1 MWFAFMRKFSQV
13 RRQHMLSLLGL
24 YLWRNQPV
32 SLLLPLPFMFSVKDW
47 FFFFFPFFTLFFF
60 DFQLYIAA
68 LCCIRVG
75 FEKKP
80 QAISGCGDRGD
91 QSKESSMTYLT
102 QCWGAGGEGA
112 GFETHSPMKHFPVG
126 VVFSTPH
133 SHGTAISHAVVCQE
147 AKMAL
152 LFSAELQWRVPR
164 GVKMV

>member
-1 MWFAFMRKFSQV
+1 MICFYEKILTGKKTAYAFFARVIFVEEPTSESLVATSLHVFSK
-13 RRQHMLSLLGL
+13 GL
-24 YLWRNQPV
+24 I
-32 SLLLPLPFMFSVKDW
+32 
-47 FFFFFPFFTLFFF
+47 FFFFPFFTRFFF

-112 GFETHSPMKHFPVG
+112 GFETHSPVKYFPVG

-133 SHGTAISHAVVCQE
+133 SHGTAISHSVVCQE

-164 GVKMV
+164 GVKIV